1 MVLGYLCIT
10 SWCWIMREEVRL
22 KEIILAHGFNF
33 FLKFAKKY
41 ILWKL
46 ISVVNVVCLLMQL
59 AVSVMPH

>member
-1 MVLGYLCIT
+1 MLLGSLCIT
-10 SWCWIMREEVRL
+10 YWYEIMKEEVRL

-46 ISVVNVVCLLMQL
+46 ISVINVV
-59 AVSVMPH
+59 